1 MKRIC
6 ALTMARNDAFFLKK
20 WISYYSE
27 QLGEENLYVFL
38 DGEDQSLPYDTGKV
52 NVVVRKRVSQ
62 EVTVADRTRI
72 GFLNEQAHLLLQR
85 YDLVIGS
92 DADELLVVD
101 PKVGET
107 LVEYLSHAKCN
118 PCISGLGIDVGH
130 HLKEEQP
137 IDDTKPFL
145 SQRKYALMDSQY
157 TKPVVVSKPVRWGA
171 GFHRVKMHNYR
182 IDKNLYLFHFG
193 SVDEQIYHA
202 KFNDQ
207 ERIKEGWT
215 THMNQRY
222 RTIHLVTE
230 KKALDGDKYLPI
242 ARFLQ
247 TLIRH
252 PFMWR
257 RPYMYFWKMII
268 RIPSRFSSVV

>member
-1 MKRIC
+1 
-6 ALTMARNDAFFLKK
+6 
-20 WISYYSE
+20 
-27 QLGEENLYVFL
+27 
-38 DGEDQSLPYDTGKV
+38 
-52 NVVVRKRVSQ
+52 
-62 EVTVADRTRI
+62 
-72 GFLNEQAHLLLQR
+72 
-85 YDLVIGS
+85 
-92 DADELLVVD
+92 
-101 PKVGET
+101 
-107 LVEYLSHAKCN
+107 
-118 PCISGLGIDVGH
+118 
-130 HLKEEQP
+130 
-137 IDDTKPFL
+137 
-145 SQRKYALMDSQY
+145 
-157 TKPVVVSKPVRWGA
+157 
-171 GFHRVKMHNYR
+171 MHNYR

-222 RTIHLVTE
+222 RTIRLVTE